1 MRACEHCQFGSSA
14 KRALAILVARNS
26 NWHIL
31 GQVSV
36 LTDVSG
42 TRRGLQSAGIAVSPR
57 SRLQYFIDALLTVS
71 DCAML
76 LLVTGDSVTEKLFY
90 DLANREAFDAGDGF
104 NLDHNLHGTDNRKV
118 LPGFL
123 DDTGLFWCLLLLWL
137 RLLGWLRLLSN
148 ILDTTFKVCQ
158 TIGKRLLTHTCLH
171 INLFY
176 NGIEGMFDGSLLILV
191 KWGNGRVSLDDDA
204 LLDPRRDLSDS
215 AKNFY
220 RLFALLHLVSTV
232 LRRVDAVGQ
241 EYQPYIL
248 DPLDDHDE
256 NTRSID
262 GVEVVG
268 DRNHSQIRS
277 LIQQI
282 EVLAMAS
289 GKAEREALS
298 VPGMSADGLK
308 NDRNDSL

>member
-36 LTDVSG
+36 LADVSG
-42 TRRGLQSAGIAVSPR
+42 TRRGLQSAGNAIR
-57 SRLQYFIDALLTVS
+57 SRSWLQNFIDALLTVS
-71 DCAML
+71 NCTVL
-76 LLVTGDSVTEKLFY
+76 LLITGDSVTEELFY
-90 DLANREAFDAGDGF
+90 YLANGEAFDACDGF
-104 NLDHNLHGTDNRKV
+104 NLDHDLHGTDEREV
-118 LPGFL
+118 LPGFS
-123 DDTGLFWCLLLLWL
+123 DDTVLFWCLLLLRL
-137 RLLGWLRLLSN
+137 RLLCWLRLLSDV
-148 ILDTTFKVCQ
+148 LDTTFKVCQ
-158 TIGKRLLTHTCLH
+158 TTGIHLLTHTRLH

-176 NGIEGMFDGSLLILV
+176 NGIEGMFDGSL
-191 KWGNGRVSLDDDA
+191 
-204 LLDPRRDLSDS
+204 
-215 AKNFY
+215 
-220 RLFALLHLVSTV
+220 FALLHLVCTV

-241 EYQPYIL
+241 EHQFDVLHLPDDL
-248 DPLDDHDE
+248 DED
-256 NTRSID
+256 TCGID

-298 VPGMSADGLK
+298 VPGMSKRTMPSNFFASTIEDCRLWRSVVSMVLTSQGT
-308 NDRNDSL
+308 DTSGFAASSLSL